1 MADVLA
7 WLLLYCVAGGRAQ
20 IAVGILLKYDF
31 EIDASTMLFAAPTIA
46 LICLY
51 VAGFAWSW

>member
-1 MADVLA
+1 VQ
-7 WLLLYCVAGGRAQ
+7 V
-20 IAVGILLKYDF
+20 AVGILLKYDF
-31 EIDASTMLFAAPTIA
+31 EMDASTMLFAAPTIA

>member
-1 MADVLA
+1 MDALSPTDFWCHDV
-7 WLLLYCVAGGRAQ
+7 WFVMQ
-20 IAVGILLKYDF
+20 VAVGILLKYDF
-31 EIDASTMLFAAPTIA
+31 EIDATTMLFSGPTVA

>member
-1 MADVLA
+1 MLRLLVLLQCCRVC
-7 WLLLYCVAGGRAQ
+7 WVQ

-31 EIDASTMLFAAPTIA
+31 EMDASTMLFSGPTVA

>member
-1 MADVLA
+1 MQV
-7 WLLLYCVAGGRAQ
+7 
-20 IAVGILLKYDF
+20 AVGLLLKYDF
-31 EIDASTMLFAAPTIA
+31 EMDASTMLYSGPTVA